1 MNLNARDIL
10 AKTLQAE
17 AGNQGAV
24 GMLSVGS
31 VIMNRM
37 MDPNYANSLH
47 DVILQPGQFS
57 VWNKTTGYADGEQ
70 GVDVANLQASDTA
83 YSVADQL
90 LDQNYNDPTKGAT
103 HFYNPN
109 ISNPSWGKSG
119 GGNWQT
125 IGDHIFGK
133 PQEKGKKSMV
143 APLNT
148 SSLLQPKL
156 TNNAVNNSLLSTQ
169 PGPNNVSN
177 KKGLFGLIGNTVG
190 GGFDK
195 FKQAVTGEDAEASDR
210 LALAMMSLSG
220 NPDGLRPLME
230 MAAQDIQDNKAQKKL
245 DKQKNATLEF
255 LTSKA
260 QAGDA
265 KAQKALELV
274 GVTGAAGAMQQYLQ
288 STNTTTGNKT
298 EADTTEYPNGFRVQ
312 QFQDGTLRYFFNN
325 TEVTDPA
332 EINRLR
338 TEGQELELDF
348 ARRTKIEEGA
358 GSAQANLLKD
368 TMDSMINVNSSLK
381 SFDVAKDA
389 LRRAIADNQNVTG
402 FFTQYFPNVSLEAQ
416 ELEFAATS
424 LGLDVIGSVTFGAL
438 SKGELDLALSKEMPL
453 GLGEVELLEYVERR
467 ESALKKYQF
476 ELRKA
481 AKYLQNSDNTID
493 GYIDLLSKVEVN
505 NEYGA
510 KDDAGNLITSDD
522 DLERLFLEVKSG
534 TSMLVPE
541 KRQMIIDEVK
551 RRAGR

>member
-260 QAGDA
+260 KAGDA
-265 KAQKALELV
+265 KAQQALELV
-274 GVTGAAGAMQQYLQ
+274 GATGAAGAMQQYLQ
-288 STNTTTGNKT
+288 STTTNTGNKT
-298 EADTTEYPNGFRVQ
+298 EADTFLYPNGFRTQ
-312 QFQDGTLRYFFNN
+312 QFQDGSIKYFLDN
-325 TEVTDPA
+325 EEITDPA
-332 EINRLR
+332 EITRLR
-338 TEGQELELDF
+338 NEGQELELEL
-348 ARRTKIEEGA
+348 ARKEELSKKTGA
-358 GSAQANLLKD
+358 IQGNIVED
-368 TMDSMINVNSSLK
+368 TMSKMANTNSSLK
-381 SFDVAKDA
+381 SFEVAKDA
-389 LRRAIADNQNVTG
+389 LRRAIDQNKNVTG
-402 FFTQYFPNVSLEAQ
+402 FLTQYFPNVSLEAQ
-416 ELEFAATS
+416 ELQFAATS
-424 LGLDVIGSVTFGAL
+424 LGLDVVGSVTFGAL

-453 GLGEVELLEYVERR
+453 GLGEVELLEYIERR
-467 ESALKKYQF
+467 ESALRKYQF

-481 AKYLQNSDNTID
+481 AQYLTDPKNTIG
-493 GYIDLLSKVEVN
+493 GYIENVLDKQEVVN
-505 NEYGA
+505 DYVDTEF
-510 KDDAGNLITSDD
+510 D

-541 KRQMIIDEVK
+541 KRQMIIDEMK
-551 RRAGR
+551 RRAGQ